1 MKKKIDKE
9 KEDWK
14 FGFLI
19 IVIIILCILLWL
31 GGERIEKFE
40 RYSDCVDSC
49 MDDLND
55 CGINQRKGV
64 MDCYA
69 DYEFCIALDCKHILL
84 NMG

>member
-1 MKKKIDKE
+1 
-9 KEDWK
+9 
-14 FGFLI
+14 
-19 IVIIILCILLWL
+19 
-31 GGERIEKFE
+31 
-40 RYSDCVDSC
+40 